1 MDCFLFFYDNKNAKI
16 NLLSKGGKMKNLD
29 LKKKFPQNFLWGGAT
44 AANQLEGGWNKG
56 GKGLSVS
63 DVYTFDSSRPKSE
76 WLNQWVEM
84 THSQVQEALDPNSK
98 KYYPKR
104 VGNDFYNHYKEDI
117 AMFGEMGFKCYR
129 MSIAWTRIF
138 PRGDEENPNEEGLKF
153 YDNIF
158 DECLKYGIEPM
169 VSLSHYEMPLTLA
182 LEYGGW
188 YNRKCVD
195 FYVKFV
201 ETCFKRYKDKVKYWL
216 TFNEINCIKHHLF
229 VSAGIIEEGL
239 ENIEQ
244 KRWQSAHHQFVAS
257 AIATKRCHEII
268 PDSKVGCMVSYQ
280 LLVPYSCNPDDIQL
294 TVDEQRMSLFFT
306 DVQARGYYP
315 AYTARFFEKKG
326 VKLRIEDGDEEVM
339 KENPVDF
346 ISFSY
351 YMSSAVSVNANQ
363 LKGAVGNMLGKTV
376 ENPYLEA
383 SDWGWQI
390 DPKGLRIALNQL
402 YDRYQK
408 PLFIAENGLG
418 AYDKIEEDGTI
429 QDDYRIEY
437 LRKHIEQMKEAIKD
451 GVELFGYTSWG
462 CIDMISASTSQ
473 ISKRYGYIYVD
484 QDDDGNGTR
493 KRIKKKSFDWYKNVI
508 RTNGEEL

>member
-1 MDCFLFFYDNKNAKI
+1 
-16 NLLSKGGKMKNLD
+16 
-29 LKKKFPQNFLWGGAT
+29 
-44 AANQLEGGWNKG
+44 
-56 GKGLSVS
+56 
-63 DVYTFDSSRPKSE
+63 
-76 WLNQWVEM
+76 
-84 THSQVQEALDPNSK
+84 
-98 KYYPKR
+98 
-104 VGNDFYNHYKEDI
+104 
-117 AMFGEMGFKCYR
+117 
-129 MSIAWTRIF
+129 
-138 PRGDEENPNEEGLKF
+138 
-153 YDNIF
+153 
-158 DECLKYGIEPM
+158 
-169 VSLSHYEMPLTLA
+169 
-182 LEYGGW
+182 
-188 YNRKCVD
+188 
-195 FYVKFV
+195 
-201 ETCFKRYKDKVKYWL
+201 
-216 TFNEINCIKHHLF
+216 
-229 VSAGIIEEGL
+229 
-239 ENIEQ
+239 
-244 KRWQSAHHQFVAS
+244 
-257 AIATKRCHEII
+257 
-268 PDSKVGCMVSYQ
+268 MVSYQ
-280 LLVPYSCNPDDIQL
+280 LLVPYTCNPDDIQL

-326 VKLRIEDGDEEVM
+326 VKLQIEDGDEKVM